1 MNIALF
7 VSSFYPSIGGV
18 EELCRQLAHEYP
30 ARGMGVIVIVNRWP
44 RSMAHF
50 EEYEGI
56 PVYRLPLRMPDGNWR
71 VKLNYHLTTAIVR
84 RKINA
89 IIARRKI
96 DLLHVQ
102 CVSCN
107 ALYAMAAKKASGL
120 PLVVTLQGEL
130 TMDASQLYQ
139 RSAVARAMMRQA
151 LQAADSVTAC
161 SQQTLEEARDFFGRE
176 FPGSSSVIY
185 NGVRLSDFA
194 DQAPHQHSK
203 PYILAIGRHVPQK
216 GFDQLIRA
224 LALLRQQGRLSHD
237 LLLAGDGSQHEE
249 LKRLAGELGLESS
262 VVFLGRVDR
271 PRTVA
276 LFRGCSFFVLPS
288 RHEPLGIV
296 NLEAMAAGKA
306 IVATRVG
313 GVPELIHD
321 NENGLLVENNNV
333 PALAGAVGQLMDD
346 ADLRDRLAAQSGR
359 HAARFDWKVIAD
371 QYMEV
376 YRSVGAGQVT
386 GAQDQPVPSP
396 LRSSL

>member
-7 VSSFYPSIGGV
+7 ASSFYPSIGGV
-18 EELCRQLAHEYP
+18 EELCRQLAHEYR

-44 RSMAHF
+44 RNMADYQ
-50 EEYEGI
+50 EYEGI

-71 VKLNYHLTTAIVR
+71 VKLNYYLTTALVR
-84 RKINA
+84 REIKA
-89 IIARRKI
+89 ILARHKV

-107 ALYAMAAKKASGL
+107 ALYAMAVKRATGL

-151 LQAADSVTAC
+151 LQTADSVTAC
-161 SQQTLEEARDFFGRE
+161 SRQTLDEAREFFGRE

-185 NGVRLSDFA
+185 NGVRLSDFSA
-194 DQAPHQHSK
+194 EAPFQHSK

-224 LALLRQQGRLSHD
+224 LALLRQQGRLHHD
-237 LLLAGDGSQHEE
+237 LLLAGDGSHHDE
-249 LKRLAGELGLESS
+249 LKRLAADLRLESAI
-262 VVFLGRVDR
+262 VFLGRVDR

-276 LFRGCSFFVLPS
+276 LFKGCSFFVLPS

-313 GVPELIHD
+313 GVPELITHD
-321 NENGLLVENNNV
+321 ENGLLVENNDVQGLGHAIDEIMHNTRLREN
-333 PALAGAVGQLMDD
+333 LAQNNS
-346 ADLRDRLAAQSGR
+346 RYAAN
-359 HAARFDWKVIAD
+359 FDWPVIAD
-371 QYMEV
+371 RYISLYSRLV
-376 YRSVGAGQVT
+376 AKPAPKRFVGVET
-386 GAQDQPVPSP
+386 
-396 LRSSL
+396 

>member
-7 VSSFYPSIGGV
+7 ASSFYPSIGGV
-18 EELCRQLAHEYP
+18 EELCRQLAHEYR

-44 RSMAHF
+44 RSMAHY

-56 PVYRLPLRMPDGNWR
+56 PVYRLPLRIPDGNWR
-71 VKLNYHLTTAIVR
+71 VKLNYYLTTTTIR
-84 RKINA
+84 RKIKA
-89 IIARRKI
+89 ILAKHKS

-107 ALYAMAAKKASGL
+107 ALYAMAAKAATGL

-151 LQAADSVTAC
+151 LERADAVTGC
-161 SQQTLEEARDFFGRE
+161 SQQTLDEAREFFGRE
-176 FPGSSSVIY
+176 FPGVSSVIY

-194 DQAPHQHSK
+194 DQAPYQHAR

-224 LALLRQQGRLSHD
+224 VALLRQQGRLNHD
-237 LLLAGDGSQHEE
+237 LLLAGDGPNHEE
-249 LKRLAGELGLESS
+249 LKQLARELGLESA
-262 VVFLGRVDR
+262 VKFLGRVDR

-276 LFRGCSFFVLPS
+276 LFKGCTFFVLPS

-313 GVPELIHD
+313 GVPELIQD
-321 NENGLLVENNNV
+321 NGNGLLVENNDL
-333 PALAGAVGQLMDD
+333 PAMARAVGQLMSD
-346 ADLRDRLAAQSGR
+346 ATLRDRLAAQSAQ
-359 HAARFDWKVIAD
+359 HASQFDWNVITD
-371 QYMEV
+371 RYIELYQ
-376 YRSVGAGQVT
+376 SVGAGRFSSAKGEPFASAV
-386 GAQDQPVPSP
+386 
-396 LRSSL
+396 RSSL